1 MKSSRDL
8 VIAELDRRR
17 DLGIPFKIAE
27 VAESTGCSPGT
38 ISTYS
43 RHYVAKIAD
52 RLISQAVDN
61 EGDYDAWMHEFNR
74 SEEHTSELQS
84 LMRISYAVLCVKKK
98 KIKIL
103 NK

>member
-61 EGDYDAWMHEFNR
+61 EGDYDAWMHEFNTFKHR
-74 SEEHTSELQS
+74 SEAHTSELQS
-84 LMRISYAVLCVKKK
+84 LLLNSYAVFCLKKK
-98 KIKIL
+98 QK
-103 NK
+103 